1 MEISNIPKF
10 LINLERRPDRLE
22 KVTEELKYMGWEY
35 NIFKAIDTSG
45 YMGIA
50 LSILEVIKIAKENK
64 YKRVMVIEDDITFM
78 PYSKDLVKRIE
89 SSCDDLKF
97 GILNLAPTLNRP
109 IKVSSKNDLFL
120 DMTNLPE
127 KNEDQRDIYAC
138 NMIIFDESIYDEVEK
153 IEGTRLHG
161 GGYYKAI
168 DEYIFTEIVTKY
180 QSYCPVLPIAP
191 QTSGYSDVSNGMYSN
206 FYTQT
211 YNWNGWSPIKIP
223 SEFLDYDNNQK
234 MKLEKIHKEFYYES

>member
-1 MEISNIPKF
+1 MEISSIPKF

-22 KVTEELKYMGWEY
+22 KVKKELEYIGWEY
-35 NIFKAIDTSG
+35 NIFKAIDTAG

-78 PYSKDLVKRIE
+78 PYAKDLISKIE
-89 SSCDDLKF
+89 SSCDELEF
-97 GILNLAPTLNRP
+97 AIFNLAPTLNRP
-109 IKVSSKNDLFL
+109 ILVSKENNLLL

-127 KNEDQRDIYAC
+127 KFEHHRDFYGC
-138 NMIIFDESIYDEVEK
+138 NMVIFDESIYDEVEK
-153 IEGTRLHG
+153 IENTRLHG

-168 DEYIFTEIVTKY
+168 DEFIFVEIISKF

-191 QTSGYSDVSNGMYSN
+191 QTYDYSDVSNGMYSN
-206 FYTQT
+206 FYLQT
-211 YNWNGWSPIKIP
+211 YNWNGYSPIKIP
-223 SEFLDYDNNQK
+223 SEFMDYENNQIIK
-234 MKLEKIHKEFYYES
+234 KENTHKEFYYES